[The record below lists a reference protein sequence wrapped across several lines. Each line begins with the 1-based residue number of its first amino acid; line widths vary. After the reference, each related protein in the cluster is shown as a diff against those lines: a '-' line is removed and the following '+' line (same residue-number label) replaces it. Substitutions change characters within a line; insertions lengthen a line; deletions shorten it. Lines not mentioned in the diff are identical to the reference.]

1 MGPIGLMDS
10 MVVEN
15 WWNSNYKT
23 RRLHTRLHMAK
34 HLLVFGES

>member
-1 MGPIGLMDS
+1 MGLIGLRDS

-15 WWNSNYKT
+15 WWNSNYKGK
-23 RRLHTRLHMAK
+23 RLHMAK